1 MREFHGEAACD
12 TMGAGADSQ
21 ADATDRQPGNSR
33 GQDRVIVQDADTRI
47 ALVLAYRERVGLQNV
62 AGGRQDAP
70 PEGDHDR
77 DSRPVADAD
86 GGREPYARNEQD
98 GDPRDGKQDEEKA
111 EGQHKAGR
119 ATPDDLPARA
129 RDMPAARDVLPNIR
143 LAELDDSKLG
153 GYSLNPD
160 HPGNDGKANGW
171 RALGYDV
178 DSREGRH
185 DATRELGGLL
195 RNELLV
201 SGKVEKTRDT
211 EYGPSH
217 TVLSGFTGPNGRHA
231 TVVSCWLI
239 EDREGVS
246 VPKLTTTWAQ
256 PHRDKE
262 SGR

>member
-1 MREFHGEAACD
+1 MIILRRSAISVSWGMR
-12 TMGAGADSQ
+12 
-21 ADATDRQPGNSR
+21 
-33 GQDRVIVQDADTRI
+33 
-47 ALVLAYRERVGLQNV
+47 
-62 AGGRQDAP
+62 
-70 PEGDHDR
+70 R
-77 DSRPVADAD
+77 DSILFQSLFLL
-86 GGREPYARNEQD
+86 GE
-98 GDPRDGKQDEEKA
+98 
-111 EGQHKAGR
+111 
-119 ATPDDLPARA
+119 L
-129 RDMPAARDVLPNIR
+129 R
-143 LAELDDSKLG
+143 L
-153 GYSLNPD
+153 
-160 HPGNDGKANGW
+160 
-171 RALGYDV
+171 
-178 DSREGRH
+178 
-185 DATRELGGLL
+185 TL

>member
-1 MREFHGEAACD
+1 MREFHGEAACG

-21 ADATDRQPGNSR
+21 AGATDRQLGNSR

-47 ALVLAYRERVGLQNV
+47 ALVLAYRERVEVQNI
-62 AGGRQDAP
+62 AGGP
-70 PEGDHDR
+70 H
-77 DSRPVADAD
+77 
-86 GGREPYARNEQD
+86 
-98 GDPRDGKQDEEKA
+98 DEEQA

-256 PHRDKE
+256 PYRDKE

>member
-12 TMGAGADSQ
+12 TMGAADDSQ
-21 ADATDRQPGNSR
+21 ADATDRQRNSR
-33 GQDRVIVQDADTRI
+33 GQDRVITQDADTRI
-47 ALVLAYRERVGLQNV
+47 ALVLAYRERVEVQNV
-62 AGGRQDAP
+62 AGGPQDAP

-86 GGREPYARNEQD
+86 GGREPHARNEQD
-98 GDPRDGKQDEEKA
+98 GESRDAEQDEEQA
-111 EGQHKAGR
+111 EGQQKAGR

-160 HPGNDGKANGW
+160 HPGNGGKANGW
-171 RALGYDV
+171 RTLGYDV

-201 SGKVEKTRDT
+201 SGKVEKIRDT
-211 EYGPSH
+211 EYGPSY
-217 TVLSGFTGPNGRHA
+217 T
-231 TVVSCWLI
+231 VSCWLI

-256 PHRDKE
+256 PHHDKE